1 MQNKYKFLREIGYLS
16 NHDEDDNQAFV
27 FDNYTN
33 HPCKKKKKLENGCV
47 NINMT
52 LFQILKNIFQLHIK
66 PMGTRHKKLFSY
78 I

>member
-1 MQNKYKFLREIGYLS
+1 MQNKYEFLLEVGYSS
-16 NHDEDDNQAFV
+16 NHDEYDNQAFV

-33 HPCKKKKKLENGCV
+33 HPCEKKKLENDHV
-47 NINMT
+47 NMNMT
-52 LFQILKNIFQLHIK
+52 LFQILENIFKLHIK